1 MPNPDERDFHDAET
15 TSSGF
20 SLVWLVPL
28 IALAL
33 TIGVAWKTRADRG
46 PVIEILL
53 DSATGVEKGKTII
66 KRRDVKIGI
75 VEDVDF
81 TPDGSQVVLSARI
94 EKEFGHFIDD
104 DAKFWVVSPQ
114 VTLEGISGLETVLS
128 GSYIE
133 ASWDSSIGK
142 PQYSFT
148 ALDNPPLTPPDTP
161 GKRVRLIAE
170 DGGSMSVGAP
180 VFYKRIEVGRIEAKT
195 LTPDGEAVVF
205 DLFIEAPHDRRL
217 TQGSRFWN
225 TSGVSVELGA
235 QGAKLKLESF
245 SSFLRGGITF
255 DAVAL
260 GGVPVGEYHLFRLF
274 DGEQEARASI
284 FDDDF
289 GAQIRL
295 SIEFDGSIR
304 GLDVGAPVELR
315 GYRVGEVIDVIA
327 DVDDTAGSPSVS
339 LIVTILLQPSRLGLP
354 KGEAE
359 ESLAFLKTLVR
370 NGMRAKLASAS
381 LITSSLFVE
390 LVDRPGEATK
400 EIDETARPYP
410 RLPSVVSDF
419 DDLAASAEGV
429 LNRINALPIEE
440 LLETATILLDNV
452 NTIVANE
459 ETRAIPGGI
468 NGLLGDVRVLAGD
481 PKLTEAIAD
490 FAATLAAA
498 RETVEAVNEAEVALA
513 LQAALETLTE
523 TAASVRVA
531 MDETPPLIANLT
543 RFSGNAADLPLGPMI
558 LAATTL
564 LSNADALVA
573 SDETQAIPADL
584 AATVADLRL
593 LLADLREADAAS
605 NLATALAEAGE
616 AARSIRLAA
625 DSAPALMA
633 NLADIGETASALP
646 LDDLVASATALVK
659 NADAVVGSEAVAA
672 LPDGISA
679 TMEDIR
685 ALLGDLREADA
696 ASNLATALAEA
707 GEAAKSI
714 RAAADNAPTLMA
726 NLTDLSET
734 ANDLP
739 LDELIGSATTLVRNA
754 DAFVGS
760 EGIAR
765 LPDDVSAALGDVRIL
780 LGDLREAGAARNLA
794 LALERAGQ
802 AAASIDAAARLTP
815 ELLTRLT
822 NVAKQA
828 EALPLD
834 QVIASTDTLMRD
846 VSDLIRSDDVRGVP
860 LSIRSTLANIDI
872 LLSELRQAEITARLA
887 MTLDAATGTAGS
899 ITAAAQ
905 GMPAVL
911 GQIEALAAKIRELPL
926 DETVLWAN
934 QVLGDIDRILR
945 APGAEQLPGS
955 VTAAFDQLRIT
966 VADLQNRNVPA
977 NFNETLLSFNAASN
991 SFTGL
996 SANLNAVLPQVAGL
1010 AARADS
1016 VLSEFDVGSELNYEA
1031 ITTIREIRDAAR
1043 AISALVATIERR
1055 PNSLLLG
1062 K

>member
-1 MPNPDERDFHDAET
+1 MPDADQRDFHDAET
-15 TSSGF
+15 TTSGF

-46 PVIEILL
+46 PVIDILL
-53 DSATGVEKGKTII
+53 DTATGVEEGKTII
-66 KRRDVKIGI
+66 KRRDVRIGI

-81 TPDGSQVVLSARI
+81 TDDGSKVVLAARI
-94 EKEFGHFIDD
+94 DKEFGHFIDD
-104 DAKFWVVSPQ
+104 DAQFWVVSPQ

-133 ASWDSSIGK
+133 ASWDSTIGE

-148 ALDNPPLTPPDTP
+148 ALENPPLTPPDTP
-161 GKRVRLIAE
+161 GQRVRLIAE

-205 DLFIEAPHDRRL
+205 DLFVEAPHDRRL

-260 GGVPVGEYHLFRLF
+260 GGTPVEEYHLFRLF

-295 SIEFDGSIR
+295 SIEFEGSIR
-304 GLDVGAPVELR
+304 GLEVGAPVELR

-327 DVDDTAGSPSVS
+327 DVDSRAGVPSVS
-339 LIVTILLQPSRLGLP
+339 LVVTILLQPSRLGLP
-354 KGEAE
+354 RGETE

-381 LITSSLFVE
+381 LITSSLYIE
-390 LVDRPGEATK
+390 LVDRPGEVEK

-410 RLPSVVSDF
+410 RLPSVASDF

-440 LLETATILLDNV
+440 LLESATTLMDNV
-452 NTIVANE
+452 NIIVASE
-459 ETRAIPGGI
+459 DSRAIPGGI
-468 NGLLGDVRVLAGD
+468 NGLLGDARTLVGD
-481 PKLTEAIAD
+481 PKLTEATAD
-490 FAATLAAA
+490 LAATIAAA
-498 RETVEAVNEAEVALA
+498 RETIEAVNEAEVALA
-513 LQAALETLTE
+513 LQAALETVTE

-558 LAATTL
+558 LAATSL
-564 LSNADALVA
+564 LANADALVSNDDA
-573 SDETQAIPADL
+573 QAIPADL
-584 AATVADLRL
+584 AASVADLRL
-593 LLADLREADAAS
+593 LIADLREADAAT

-616 AARSIRLAA
+616 AAKSIRTAA

-633 NLADIGETASALP
+633 NLASLGETANALP
-646 LDDLVASATALVK
+646 LDDLVASATALVQ
-659 NADAVVGSEAVAA
+659 NADAVVGSDAVAA
-672 LPDGISA
+672 LPEGISA

-696 ASNLATALAEA
+696 AANLATALAEA

-714 RAAADNAPTLMA
+714 RAAADSAPALMA

-734 ANDLP
+734 ASALP
-739 LDELIGSATTLVRNA
+739 LDELITSATTLVQNA

-760 EGIAR
+760 EGIAQ

-780 LGDLREAGAARNLA
+780 LGDLREAEAAQNLA
-794 LALERAGQ
+794 LALTRAGE
-802 AAASIDAAARLTP
+802 AAASIDNAAKFAP

-846 VSDLIRSDDVRGVP
+846 VSALVRSDEVRGVP
-860 LSIRSTLANIDI
+860 TSISSTLANIDA
-872 LLSELRQAEITARLA
+872 LLAELRQAEITARLA
-887 MTLDAATGTAGS
+887 MTLDAATSTAGT
-899 ITAAAQ
+899 ITTAAQ
-905 GMPAVL
+905 GVPAVL
-911 GQIEALAAKIRELPL
+911 TQIEALAAKIRTLPL

-934 QVLGDIDRILR
+934 QVLVDIDRILR
-945 APGAEQLPGS
+945 APGAEQLPAS
-955 VTAAFDQLRIT
+955 ATAAFEQLRAT

-977 NFNETLLSFNAASN
+977 NFNETLISFNAASN

-996 SANLNAVLPQVAGL
+996 SANLNAVLPQISGL

-1043 AISALVATIERR
+1043 AITALVATIERR